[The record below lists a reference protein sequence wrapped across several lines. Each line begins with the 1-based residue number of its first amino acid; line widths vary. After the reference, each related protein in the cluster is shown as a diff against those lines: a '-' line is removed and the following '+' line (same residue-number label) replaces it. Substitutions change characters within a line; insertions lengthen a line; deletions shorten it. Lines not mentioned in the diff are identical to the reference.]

1 MSETTTDTP
10 PFERISVTLPP
21 QLLVQVDAAAAA
33 DRRTRSNFIVTALEC
48 LFRDSQTSET
58 HNTSE
63 Q

>member
-21 QLLVQVDAAAAA
+21 ELLVQLDAAAAA
-33 DRRTRSNFIVTALEC
+33 DRRTRSNYIMTALEG
-48 LFRDSQTSET
+48 LFRDSATT
-58 HNTSE
+58 NTSE